1 MYISRY
7 LFFSTFLMFFL
18 VPNCA
23 PIYTPSSQEALS
35 APTIKT
41 LISRIQE
48 QDKKVSSFYSIG
60 RIWVKD
66 WGWESESNI
75 LIVGTK
81 SPFKIKIEITHSWGR
96 PIMHI
101 LMDNMSLRVLS
112 FTENRLYIGTMAPE
126 TLSRFF
132 PGEFSPDLIW
142 AVLRGYPHLIR
153 HHRIAS
159 LRANQISLFNLKE
172 EEVEM
177 IDFYPE
183 NRFPQRAS
191 FPERHLNVAYSGF
204 QEDGGIYYAREVR
217 VNSMKGRRRLLL
229 KNRNMVFN
237 KPIPGQ
243 IFILEKPPMFETVN
257 LDTAPRD

>member
-1 MYISRY
+1 
-7 LFFSTFLMFFL
+7 
-18 VPNCA
+18 
-23 PIYTPSSQEALS
+23 
-35 APTIKT
+35 
-41 LISRIQE
+41 
-48 QDKKVSSFYSIG
+48 
-60 RIWVKD
+60 
-66 WGWESESNI
+66 
-75 LIVGTK
+75 
-81 SPFKIKIEITHSWGR
+81 
-96 PIMHI
+96 
-101 LMDNMSLRVLS
+101 
-112 FTENRLYIGTMAPE
+112 MAPE

-159 LRANQISLFNLKE
+159 LRANQISLFNLKG

-229 KNRNMVFN
+229 KSRNMVFN